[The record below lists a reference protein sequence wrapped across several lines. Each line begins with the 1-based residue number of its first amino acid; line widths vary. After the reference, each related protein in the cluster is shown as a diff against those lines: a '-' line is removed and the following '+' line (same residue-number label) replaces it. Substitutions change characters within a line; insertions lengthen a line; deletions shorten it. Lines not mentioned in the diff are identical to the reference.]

1 MLTDPIRAILLVI
14 DVFSKLNVPYL
25 LGGSFASSI
34 HGIPRA
40 TLDADI
46 VADLSDKHVI
56 PFVNMLRQ
64 DFYIDINMVREA
76 IQTKETF
83 NIIHLETMF
92 KVDIFILK
100 GDDFSKE
107 EFKRRREE
115 VLIESPQRSVF
126 VATPEDIIL
135 HKLTWFKEGGGVSD
149 RQWNDVI
156 NTIKVQGEG
165 LDLEYLKTWAN
176 RLNIL
181 DLFEDALQKGK

>member
-1 MLTDPIRAILLVI
+1 MLTDPIRATLLVI
-14 DVFSKLNVPYL
+14 DVFSELNVPYL

-40 TLDADI
+40 TLDVDI

-56 PFVNMLRQ
+56 RFVNMLRQ
-64 DFYIDINMVREA
+64 DFYIDIHMVREA
-76 IQTKETF
+76 IQKKETF

-107 EFKRRREE
+107 EFKRRKEE

-135 HKLTWFKEGGGVSD
+135 HKLTWFKAGGGVSD

-156 NTIKVQGEG
+156 NTIKVQGER

-176 RLNIL
+176 RLSVL
-181 DLFEDALQKGK
+181 DLLENALKEGG